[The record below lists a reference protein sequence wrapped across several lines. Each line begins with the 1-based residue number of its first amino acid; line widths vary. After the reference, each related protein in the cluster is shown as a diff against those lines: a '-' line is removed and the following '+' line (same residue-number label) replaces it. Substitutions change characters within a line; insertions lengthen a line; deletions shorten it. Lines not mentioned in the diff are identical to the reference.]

1 MQKKGYTGR
10 LSYDDEI
17 KSMHGFNAHDYS
29 AETLANFF
37 ALAEKENFPLNQ
49 SELHLRSILLENGV
63 IRFENGK
70 LVEGAGALLS
80 ISQESTLPF
89 ATHSWDTKPIMEFI
103 LQKTF

>member
-1 MQKKGYTGR
+1 MRMTIAQKPLQT
-10 LSYDDEI
+10 
-17 KSMHGFNAHDYS
+17 
-29 AETLANFF
+29 F

-80 ISQESTLPF
+80 ISQESTCPSLHIHG
-89 ATHSWDTKPIMEFI
+89 ARSLSWNLFYR
-103 LQKTF
+103 KTF